1 MATRDYTDD
10 VHTRLL
16 VGTRHHPQAA
26 QDCRKNTWTSTKTV
40 RVVFG
45 DGILPDLPEQ
55 SVGWSREGRS
65 HRCRFV
71 SDVQLF
77 ETATFET
84 FGREKEVFLEG
95 EKPNDKCYVII
106 TGRVGIYKGKVHCS
120 VNIGGL
126 DKVREAN
133 QQDDKYPSFKDPIY
147 QGENLRMLKKL
158 SWYGNMVAKFKT
170 GFLIGDAALLNDS
183 PRSATVLTLEDC
195 EFMVFHKKALDAIKM
210 SCNKDFEGRKK
221 FLLEMIPEM
230 SLIKNQLRVAQLI
243 QYFKPARYKLGAFL
257 THEGENSMKI
267 FFMEEGEVTYL
278 KNTPVPEII
287 NGRKVRYRDKLTPI
301 SNIQGHAI
309 IGEECIDSDPR
320 YRYSVQ
326 VKSAEVKVLVL
337 EKTSNF
343 EDFQAFPLFPILLR
357 DYKTKE
363 KTRQTIF
370 ANIQI
375 SRIQKTLK
383 NRHLSTKNIP
393 QSELMQLELAAVTR
407 EPSEKFT
414 ANKIFEFEGFDRE
427 ENARITGMIQR
438 FGGSD
443 KMVLN
448 PKIVEEIVTN
458 HDSFVSG
465 P

>member
-1 MATRDYTDD
+1 
-10 VHTRLL
+10 
-16 VGTRHHPQAA
+16 
-26 QDCRKNTWTSTKTV
+26 
-40 RVVFG
+40 
-45 DGILPDLPEQ
+45 
-55 SVGWSREGRS
+55 
-65 HRCRFV
+65 
-71 SDVQLF
+71 
-77 ETATFET
+77 
-84 FGREKEVFLEG
+84 
-95 EKPNDKCYVII
+95 
-106 TGRVGIYKGKVHCS
+106 VGIYKGKVHCS

-133 QQDDKYPSFKDPIY
+133 QQEDKYPSFKDPIY

-158 SWYGNMVAKFKT
+158 SWYGNMVAKFKF
-170 GFLIGDAALLNDS
+170 GVLFGDAALLNDS

-195 EFMVFHKKALDAIKM
+195 EFMVFHKRSLDAIKM

-230 SLIKNQLRVAQLI
+230 AFIKNQLRVAQLI

-257 THEGENSMKI
+257 THEGDNSMRI

-278 KNTPVPEII
+278 RNIPVPEIL
-287 NGRKVRYRDKLTPI
+287 NGRKVKYRDKLTPI

-363 KTRQTIF
+363 KTRQAIF

-375 SRIQKTLK
+375 SRIEKALK
-383 NRHLSTKNIP
+383 HRHLSTKNLP
-393 QSELMQLELAAVTR
+393 QSEILQLELAAVNSKPA
-407 EPSEKFT
+407 EENF
-414 ANKIFEFEGFDRE
+414 ANKVFEFRGFDRE
-427 ENARITGMIQR
+427 ENARMTGMIMR
-438 FGGSD
+438 FGGFD
-443 KMVLN
+443 KKILN
-448 PKIVEEIVTN
+448 PKIVNEMTASPE
-458 HDSFVSG
+458 SFLAG
-465 P
+465 PYAGE